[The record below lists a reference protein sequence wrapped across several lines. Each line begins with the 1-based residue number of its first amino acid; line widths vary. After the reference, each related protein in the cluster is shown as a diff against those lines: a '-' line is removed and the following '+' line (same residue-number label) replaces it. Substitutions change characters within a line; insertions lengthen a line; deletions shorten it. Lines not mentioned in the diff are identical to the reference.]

1 MGAIEIIAA
10 LLGVINVILI
20 VRRSVWNYPFG
31 LAMVTLYFF
40 VFKDARLYSDALL
53 QIFFFVIQIYG
64 WWAWA
69 HARQVDHG
77 VAVGWM
83 TKRARLGWGAA
94 IVAFVAVWGTGMERL
109 TDAVAPYPDATIAGM
124 SVAAQILMSLRRVEN
139 WILWIAVDVLA
150 VGLFGW
156 RELYVTAGLYALFL
170 VLATLG
176 YVEWRKKA
184 ELA

>member
-1 MGAIEIIAA
+1 VGAIEHMAA
-10 LLGVINVILI
+10 LLGVINIVLI
-20 VRRSVWNYPFG
+20 VRRSIWNYPFG
-31 LAMVTLYFF
+31 LAMVSLYFF
-40 VFKDARLYSDALL
+40 VFWDARLYSDALL

-83 TKRARLGWGAA
+83 TRRARLGWGAA
-94 IVAFVAVWGTGMERL
+94 IIGFVAIWGTGMMRL
-109 TDAVAPYPDATIAGM
+109 TDAVAPYPDASIAGM
-124 SVAAQILMSLRRVEN
+124 SIAAQILMSLRRVEN

-150 VGLFGW
+150 VGLFSW

-170 VLATLG
+170 VLATVG
-176 YVEWRKKA
+176 YFEWRKKA
-184 ELA
+184 VA